1 MANDVTTA
9 RVFDAMGDPTR
20 RQVLELLRDGERAVV
35 ALAAELPVSRP
46 AVSQHLRVLKG
57 AGLVT
62 ERREGTRHL
71 YRVDPEGLAILRT
84 YLERMWDDS
93 LAAFKAAAEQ
103 DGEGADR

>member
-1 MANDVTTA
+1 MANDVTAA

-20 RQVLELLRDGERAVV
+20 RKVLELLRDGEHAVV
-35 ALAAELPVSRP
+35 ELAAGLPVSRP

-62 ERREGTRHL
+62 ERRDGTRHL

-84 YLERMWDDS
+84 YLEQMWDDS
-93 LAAFKAAAEQ
+93 LAAFKATTEL
-103 DGEGADR
+103 DEEGADR

>member
-1 MANDVTTA
+1 MANDSRSA

-35 ALAAELPVSRP
+35 DLAAPLPVSRP
-46 AVSQHLRVLKG
+46 AVSQHLRVLKD

-62 ERREGTRHL
+62 ERRDGTRHL

-93 LAAFKAAAEQ
+93 LAAFKATAEQ

>member
-1 MANDVTTA
+1 MANDVKTA

-35 ALAAELPVSRP
+35 ELAAELPVSRP

-62 ERREGTRHL
+62 ERRKGTRHL

-93 LAAFKAAAEQ
+93 LAAFKAAVEQ
-103 DGEGADR
+103 DGEGEDR